1 MTENISEKKE
11 SLTEIK
17 NNPKTELVVKTNQ
30 NTSIVR
36 SNLYNTDLAE
46 YGIYKNYNYI
56 DISSISN
63 LNKKFIIY
71 NLPDVNDDEIKDFL
85 ITLLNKLTP
94 NINNYKSLNP
104 IISFDKR
111 DNGEYYIIE
120 VERHEQV
127 VIMKNLDGIEWQNYR
142 IRIESPKDFFKDYN
156 DTKGQIAIRQKINQS
171 KLLSS
176 IADAN
181 INKNKKVQNDNSDN
195 KYSFNRLIMTGLPNK
210 IEEKE
215 VRKIVES
222 YGHIKYFSLVN
233 KKNNEEISNPLCFF
247 EYELP
252 QNTYKALKGLNNMT
266 FGDKQLKVQRIN
278 QNNNKDN
285 NNYLN
290 SNNNNNSKE
299 NNIIKNAT
307 IATKILKEAKEKEE
321 LKKTEKELNNISNIN
336 KEAEKNNEKVFKD
349 LNENEENKKISYNI
363 LTVPEYAKVPSRVVM
378 FINAVSPEDL
388 VDISDYEEIIDDF
401 RQKCS
406 MYGTVLN
413 VEIPR
418 PNIET
423 QTYTD
428 EVGKIFVKFST
439 LKTAK
444 IARYN
449 MSGLKYNNRL
459 IVGSFYPEAYFD
471 IREYNHNENPTN
483 ANNIF

>member
-17 NNPKTELVVKTNQ
+17 NNPKTELVVKTDQ

-36 SNLYNTDLAE
+36 SNLYNTDLVD
-46 YGIYKNYNYI
+46 YGIYKNFNYV
-56 DISSISN
+56 DISSITN

-156 DTKGQIAIRQKINQS
+156 DTKGQIAIRQKINES

-290 SNNNNNSKE
+290 SNNNNNSNE
-299 NNIIKNAT
+299 NNVIKNAT

-321 LKKTEKELNNISNIN
+321 LKKAEKELGVNNII
-336 KEAEKNNEKVFKD
+336 KDDKIKDEKVFKD
-349 LNENEENKKISYNI
+349 LNDNNEDNKLSYNI
-363 LTVPEYAKVPSRVVM
+363 LTIPEYAKIPSRVVM

-388 VDISDYEEIIDDF
+388 VDNSDYDEIIDDF

-406 MYGTVLN
+406 TYGTVLN

-418 PNIET
+418 PNIEN
-423 QTYTD
+423 QTYTE
-428 EVGKIFVKFST
+428 EVGKIFVKFS
-439 LKTAK
+439 LIKTAK

-449 MSGLKYNNRL
+449 LSGLKYNNRL
-459 IVGSFYPEAYFD
+459 IVGSFYPENYFD
-471 IREYNHNENPTN
+471 IREYNHT
-483 ANNIF
+483 

>member
-1 MTENISEKKE
+1 MIDNKAEEKDFL
-11 SLTEIK
+11 SEIK
-17 NNPKTELVVKTNQ
+17 SNPHTQLVVKTDQ
-30 NTSIVR
+30 NTSIIR
-36 SNLYNTDLAE
+36 SNLYNTDLVD
-46 YGIYKNYNYI
+46 YGIYKNFNYV

-171 KLLSS
+171 KLLTS

-181 INKNKKVQNDNSDN
+181 INKNKKNQIDNTDN
-195 KYSFNRLIMTGLPNK
+195 KYSFNRLIMTGLPNN
-210 IEEKE
+210 IDEKE

-222 YGHIKYFSLVN
+222 YGHIKYFNLIK
-233 KKNNEEISNPLCFF
+233 KKNDEISNTLCFF

-266 FGDKQLKVQRIN
+266 FGEKQLKVQRIN
-278 QNNNKDN
+278 QNNNNIN
-285 NNYLN
+285 NINDYYN
-290 SNNNNNSKE
+290 INNNNE
-299 NNIIKNAT
+299 NNVLKNAT

-321 LKKTEKELNNISNIN
+321 QKKNEKELNNITNIN
-336 KEAEKNNEKVFKD
+336 KEAENNDEKVFKD

-363 LTVPEYAKVPSRVVM
+363 LTVPEYAKIPSRVVM

-418 PNIET
+418 PNLET

-459 IVGSFYPEAYFD
+459 IVGSFYPETYFD
-471 IREYNHNENPTN
+471 IREYNHTENPGI
-483 ANNIF
+483 NNNMY

>member
-1 MTENISEKKE
+1 MIENKIEDKNS
-11 SLTEIK
+11 SSDTN
-17 NNPKTELVVKTNQ
+17 NNPQTQLVIKSDQ
-30 NTSIVR
+30 NSSIVR

-85 ITLLNKLTP
+85 ITSLNKLTS

-111 DNGEYYIIE
+111 DGGEYYIIE

-127 VIMKNLDGIEWQNYR
+127 LIMKNLDGIEWQNYR
-142 IRIESPKDFFKDYN
+142 IRIESPKDFIKDYN
-156 DTKGQIAIRQKINQS
+156 DTKGQIAIKQKINQS

-176 IADAN
+176 IAEQN
-181 INKNKKVQNDNSDN
+181 NNKNKKNDNDNS
-195 KYSFNRLIMTGLPNK
+195 KYSFNRLLMTGLPNN

-215 VRKIVES
+215 VKKIIES
-222 YGHIKYFSLVN
+222 YGHIKYFNLIN
-233 KKNNEEISNPLCFF
+233 KKNNDEINNTLCFF

-266 FGDKQLKVQRIN
+266 FADKQLKVQRIN
-278 QNNNKDN
+278 QNNKDTNNDYSNDN
-285 NNYLN
+285 NDH
-290 SNNNNNSKE
+290 
-299 NNIIKNAT
+299 NIVKNAT

-321 LKKTEKELNNISNIN
+321 LKKEEKELNNLNNIN
-336 KEAEKNNEKVFKD
+336 KQGESNDEKVFKD
-349 LNENEENKKISYNI
+349 LNENNNEDNKLSYNI
-363 LTVPEYAKVPSRVVM
+363 LNVPEYALNPSRVVM

-388 VDISDYEEIIDDF
+388 LDNSDYDEIIDDF

-406 MYGTVLN
+406 SYGTVLN
-413 VEIPR
+413 VEIPK
-418 PNIET
+418 PNIEN

-439 LKTAK
+439 IKTAK

-459 IVGSFYPEAYFD
+459 IVGSFYPERFFD
-471 IREYNHNENPTN
+471 IREYNHT
-483 ANNIF
+483 

>member
-1 MTENISEKKE
+1 MTENKNEDKE
-11 SLTEIK
+11 SSLVENK
-17 NNPKTELVVKTNQ
+17 NTQNQLVVKSDQ
-30 NTSIVR
+30 NSSIVR
-36 SNLYNTDLAE
+36 SNLYNTDLVD
-46 YGIYKNYNYI
+46 YGIYKNFNYV

-111 DNGEYYIIE
+111 DGGEYYIIE

-127 VIMKNLDGIEWQNYR
+127 VIMKNLDGIEWLNYR

-176 IADAN
+176 IAEAN
-181 INKNKKVQNDNSDN
+181 ANKNKKTEENET
-195 KYSFNRLIMTGLPNK
+195 KYTFNRLMMTGLPNN
-210 IEEKE
+210 INEKE

-222 YGHIKYFSLVN
+222 YGQIKYFNLIN
-233 KKNNEEISNPLCFF
+233 KRNNDEISNTLCFF

-266 FGDKQLKVQRIN
+266 FAEKQLKVQRIN
-278 QNNNKDN
+278 QNNNDYLN
-285 NNYLN
+285 NN
-290 SNNNNNSKE
+290 E
-299 NNIIKNAT
+299 NNVLKNAT

-321 LKKTEKELNNISNIN
+321 LKKNENELNNISNIN
-336 KEAEKNNEKVFKD
+336 KDAENNEKVFKD
-349 LNENEENKKISYNI
+349 LNEDNNNKEISYNI
-363 LTVPEYAKVPSRVVM
+363 LTVPEFAKIPSRVVM

-388 VDISDYEEIIDDF
+388 IDNSDYEEIIDDF

-406 MYGTVLN
+406 IYGTVLN

-418 PNIET
+418 PNIEN

-428 EVGKIFVKFST
+428 EVGKIFIKFAS

-449 MSGLKYNNRL
+449 MSGLRYNNRL
-459 IVGSFYPEAYFD
+459 IVGSFYPENFFD
-471 IREYNHNENPTN
+471 IREYNHT
-483 ANNIF
+483 

>member
-1 MTENISEKKE
+1 MTENEKE
-11 SLTEIK
+11 DNILSDK
-17 NNPKTELVVKTNQ
+17 NGNSQTQTQLVVKSDQ

-36 SNLYNTDLAE
+36 SNLYNTDLVD
-46 YGIYKNYNYI
+46 YGIYKNFNYV

-111 DNGEYYIIE
+111 DSGEYYIIE

-127 VIMKNLDGIEWQNYR
+127 VIMKNLDGIEWLNHR

-156 DTKGQIAIRQKINQS
+156 DTKGQIAIRRKINES
-171 KLLSS
+171 KLLRS
-176 IADAN
+176 IAEEN
-181 INKNKKVQNDNSDN
+181 MNKTKKVDIETN
-195 KYSFNRLIMTGLPNK
+195 KYSFNRLMMTGLPNN
-210 IEEKE
+210 IDEKE
-215 VRKIVES
+215 VKKIVES
-222 YGHIKYFSLVN
+222 YGQIKYFSLVN
-233 KKNNEEISNPLCFF
+233 KTNNDDIAYTLCFF

-266 FGDKQLKVQRIN
+266 FGERQLKVQRIN

-285 NNYLN
+285 NEDESDNQ
-290 SNNNNNSKE
+290 NNQ
-299 NNIIKNAT
+299 NIVKNAS

-321 LKKTEKELNNISNIN
+321 QKKNEKELDDLTNIN
-336 KEAEKNNEKVFKD
+336 KKAENEKIFED
-349 LNENEENKKISYNI
+349 LNENNENEKLSYNI
-363 LTVPEYAKVPSRVVM
+363 LKVPEYATVPSRVIM

-388 VDISDYEEIIDDF
+388 LDNFDYDEIIDDF

-406 MYGTVLN
+406 LYGTVLN

-418 PNIET
+418 PDPENG
-423 QTYTD
+423 TYTD
-428 EVGKIFVKFST
+428 EVGKIFVKFSQV
-439 LKTAK
+439 KTAK

-449 MSGLKYNNRL
+449 LSGLKYNNRL
-459 IVGSFYPEAYFD
+459 IVGSFYPENYFD
-471 IREYNHNENPTN
+471 IREYNHT
-483 ANNIF
+483 